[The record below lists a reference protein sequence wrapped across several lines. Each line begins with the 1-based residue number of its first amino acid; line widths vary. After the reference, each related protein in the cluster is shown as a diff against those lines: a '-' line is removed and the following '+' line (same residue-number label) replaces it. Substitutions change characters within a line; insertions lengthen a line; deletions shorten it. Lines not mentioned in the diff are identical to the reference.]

1 MPFHWNNAHAG
12 RGRYDETSVRP
23 ASRYSAEVRASFG
36 AIP

>member
-1 MPFHWNNAHAG
+1 MPFHWNNAHAS

-23 ASRYSAEVRASFG
+23 GFRYSAEVRASLR